1 LRIGIWSMIDTNAGP
16 VSILPGDG
24 VGVFV
29 HNLVGGLMEL
39 EEPVEVALIVHP
51 RDQEPLTAYHGRH
64 GSRVRV
70 LSRPRQ
76 EIPRRRRLAEF
87 LAAWVHRSDRLRARQ
102 QALRT
107 WFADLQILA
116 GQTAS
121 HAARP
126 LLNWLQRR
134 SKPALAALALTLPL
148 ALLLFWA
155 GYATVVIGAAV
166 LSVLTLP
173 LRWLDRGLR
182 WLQAR
187 PRFQIPEPIP
197 PDADP
202 TIPELAGVIAEAA
215 CDVWLLPSLLCNHD
229 IHLPSVQIIHDLV
242 TYHFPDFFDP
252 AFVNKIGILAPL
264 RARQALLVACM
275 SAFIRDHDLL
285 GLLELSPAKVRMVPS
300 ATPMDFPKLSDEE
313 AAALRPA
320 VLRRP
325 YLFCPTAFR
334 PHKNVHGLIKAMR
347 RLRDRYGAGE
357 LDLVLTGPAPG
368 ALLPQHQR
376 LVEAYGL
383 EGRVHVLG
391 PVDARR
397 LAALYRG
404 AFATL
409 VPSLYEQA
417 SYQIAEQ
424 TDRLPCAPTPPCQY
438 ERASYQIAEAL
449 LAGCPV
455 ACSRIPPFLEQC
467 QALGK
472 AMLYFDPG
480 EPDSIARTV
489 LTIRSYRAA
498 VIRRQQEASRALWQ
512 RTWQQVAA
520 EWLPIFQETF
530 EISRWPAEYRERAVR
545 RPWPTEPVAPP
556 RPDEPLEAFLFLQ
569 HPYLGGVWES
579 TKDLIKELLALNERR
594 HRLRITL
601 GIQEEQVDVEAL
613 RQIAGDVP
621 IERMKFEVLT
631 QAEAARM
638 LPGPPSQFGMRS
650 DRVYCFWSACARTAL
665 RADAWLALCD
675 RFHNALVPAR
685 PYGVVIHDM
694 IQRHV
699 PQVFSSIFFQWR
711 DRGMIPTI
719 QGARTVM
726 ITSPATGEDVLA
738 EYGLKPE
745 RLRLVPVAC
754 EPQRR
759 FGRLT
764 PEHVPLPDRPFL
776 LHAANTGEHKGAG
789 AVLRAC
795 GRLKERLGDQ
805 APLLVVCGGYTE
817 YFSPSRE
824 NTIVRDELHWR
835 NMRMLVRDL
844 ELEEGRDVVFLGFV
858 SDRQLLD
865 LYQRC
870 RVVINA
876 ARYDNGSFCLIEGRY
891 FGRPVVSSR
900 YPAAESLCQRF
911 AIPAAYFAIDDAAG
925 LADQLARSM
934 QELPLS
940 GAALEEVRAHLAD
953 PEYTVHRYAE
963 RVYELLVDLAEHGRR
978 ERNLTGEIPL
988 PSAA

>member
-1 LRIGIWSMIDTNAGP
+1 MRIGIWSMIDTNAGP

-29 HNLVGGLMEL
+29 HNLVGGLTEL
-39 EEPVEVALIVHP
+39 DEPVEVALIVHP
-51 RDQEPLTAYHGRH
+51 RDQDLLTAYHGRH
-64 GSRVRV
+64 SSRVRV
-70 LSRPRQ
+70 LSRPQQ
-76 EIPRRRRLAEF
+76 EVPRRRRLAE
-87 LAAWVHRSDRLRARQ
+87 LLSAWVNRSDRLRARK
-102 QALRT
+102 QALLN
-107 WFADLQILA
+107 WFADLRTLT

-126 LLNWLQRR
+126 LLSWLRRR
-134 SKPALAALALTLPL
+134 SLPALALLALVLPL
-148 ALLLFWA
+148 AFLLFWV
-155 GYATVVIGAAV
+155 GYTAVVVGGALLQA
-166 LSVLTLP
+166 LSLP
-173 LRWLDRGLR
+173 LRWLDRGIR

-187 PRFQIPEPIP
+187 PRFQIPQPIP

-229 IHLPSVQIIHDLV
+229 IHLPSIQIIHDLV

-264 RARQALLVACM
+264 RARQALLVTCM

-300 ATPMDFPKLSDEE
+300 ATPMDFPKLGEE
-313 AAALRPA
+313 QATALRPTA
-320 VLRRP
+320 LTRP

-357 LDLVLTGPAPG
+357 FDLVLTGPAPG

-391 PVDARR
+391 PVDARQ

-424 TDRLPCAPTPPCQY
+424 TNRLPCAPMPPCQY

-449 LAGCPV
+449 FAGCPV

-480 EPDSIARTV
+480 DPDSLARTV
-489 LTIRSYRAA
+489 LTIRNYREAI
-498 VIRRQQEASRALWQ
+498 VRRQQEASRALWQ
-512 RTWQQVAA
+512 RTWKQVAT
-520 EWLPIFQETF
+520 EWLPIFHEAL

-579 TKDLIKELLALNERR
+579 TKDLIKELLAINAQR

-601 GIQEEQVDVEAL
+601 GIQEEQVDVETL

-638 LPGPPSQFGMRS
+638 LPGPPGEFGMRP
-650 DRVYCFWSACARTAL
+650 DRVYCFWSTCARTAL

-675 RFHNALVPAR
+675 RFHNTLLPAR
-685 PYGVVIHDM
+685 PYGVVVHDM

-699 PQVFSSIFFQWR
+699 PQVFSPIFFQWR

-719 QGARTVM
+719 QGARAVM
-726 ITSPATGEDVLA
+726 ITSPATSEDVLV
-738 EYGLKPE
+738 EYGLTPD

-754 EPQRR
+754 EPHRR
-759 FGRLT
+759 FGHVT
-764 PEHVPLPDRPFL
+764 PEHVPLPGRPFI

-789 AVLRAC
+789 VVLRAC
-795 GRLKERLGDQ
+795 GRLKERYGDQ

-824 NTIVRDELHWR
+824 TTIVRDELHWR

-870 RVVINA
+870 AVVVNA

-891 FGRPVVSSR
+891 FGRPLVSSR

-911 AIPAAYFAIDDAAG
+911 SVPAEYFPIDDAAA
-925 LADQLARSM
+925 LAEQLARRINEPPVTATALD
-934 QELPLS
+934 EL
-940 GAALEEVRAHLAD
+940 RARLAD
-953 PEYTVHRYAE
+953 PEYSVHRYAE
-963 RVYELLVDLAEHGRR
+963 RVYELLVELAEQGRK
-978 ERNLTGEIPL
+978 ERSAKTGVPL
-988 PSAA
+988 LAAA